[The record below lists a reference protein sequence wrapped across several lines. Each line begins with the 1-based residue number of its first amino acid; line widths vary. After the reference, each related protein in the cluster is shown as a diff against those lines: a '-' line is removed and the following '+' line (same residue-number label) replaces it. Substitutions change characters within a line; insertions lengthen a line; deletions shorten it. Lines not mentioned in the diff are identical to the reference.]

1 MGPPYRSKAQASYH
15 LTHPKMASSRPWY
28 HKHLGRMETEKL
40 LMESREDGSFLIRES
55 DTVKGAYVLST
66 M

>member
-1 MGPPYRSKAQASYH
+1 MSEKAGSGGLYG
-15 LTHPKMASSRPWY
+15 MPWF
-28 HKHLGRMETEKL
+28 HRNIGRMETEKL
-40 LMESREDGSFLIRES
+40 LMESREDGAFLIRES

>member
-1 MGPPYRSKAQASYH
+1 MSFDKSPSANSLGTGSK
-15 LTHPKMASSRPWY
+15 PWY
-28 HKHLGRMETEKL
+28 HKHIGRMETEKL
-40 LMESREDGSFLIRES
+40 LLECREDGAFLIRES

>member
-1 MGPPYRSKAQASYH
+1 
-15 LTHPKMASSRPWY
+15 MASASTGRAWY
-28 HKHLGRMETEKL
+28 HKHIGRMDTERL
-40 LMESREDGSFLIRES
+40 LLESREDGSFLIRES

>member
-1 MGPPYRSKAQASYH
+1 MSVSGDKAG
-15 LTHPKMASSRPWY
+15 MAGTSSQWFHRNI
-28 HKHLGRMETEKL
+28 GRMETEKL
-40 LMESREDGSFLIRES
+40 LVENREDGSFLIRES